1 VTSEEDDMLL
11 LSAMDQDEVD
21 DMDQEDDMLLNS

>member
-1 VTSEEDDMLL
+1 MSEEDDMLL